1 MTCRASRTS
10 ALRSTTARPTSQRFP
25 PGRTARA
32 SRSQRWL
39 ATTREM
45 PRKGSALGWACLP
58 GASNSCRACVLRSRK
73 RRIPD
78 SEVRHEAVLLGP
90 GQDHARRSAGVPA
103 RPHLGAEAGAARRV
117 LRACPYLP
125 GLAPDGWSG
134 ALPDGLRW
142 PYSGSSTCWFVTW
155 PSCPLV
161 SCPTQRAFPKP
172 PLRFPPSLRAA
183 SRPSRAAAAAHP
195 SSSRTCR

>member
-10 ALRSTTARPTSQRFP
+10 APRSTTARPTSRRFR

-32 SRSQRWL
+32 SRSRRWL

-90 GQDHARRSAGVPA
+90 GQDHARRSEGVPA
-103 RPHLGAEAGAARRV
+103 RPRLGAEAGAACRV

-125 GLAPDGWSG
+125 
-134 ALPDGLRW
+134 GLRW
-142 PYSGSSTCWFVTW
+142 PYSGSSTCWSATW
-155 PSCPLV
+155 SSCPLV

-172 PLRFPPSLRAA
+172 PLRILPSLRAA